1 MAGYVGRWGGMM
13 ATNAREVLLV
23 GSMPL
28 QPASAVFETVSEHLG
43 DLVRRIPDG
52 EQLGWVRAAFRSHE
66 ENPALEVSGQVAID
80 AKGANRTNIFRLK
93 PGLTAKNLRLGP
105 YGYAQNA
112 EESYAQFRQ

>member
-28 QPASAVFETVSEHLG
+28 QPASAVFETVSAHLG
-43 DLVRRIPDG
+43 ELVRRIPDG
-52 EQLGWVRAAFRSHE
+52 EQLGWVRAAFRSHA
-66 ENPALEVSGQVAID
+66 ENPALEVSRQVAID
-80 AKGANRTNIFRLK
+80 AQSANMTDVFRLK
-93 PGLTAKNLRLGP
+93 PGRTAKDLRLGP

-112 EESYAQFRQ
+112 Q